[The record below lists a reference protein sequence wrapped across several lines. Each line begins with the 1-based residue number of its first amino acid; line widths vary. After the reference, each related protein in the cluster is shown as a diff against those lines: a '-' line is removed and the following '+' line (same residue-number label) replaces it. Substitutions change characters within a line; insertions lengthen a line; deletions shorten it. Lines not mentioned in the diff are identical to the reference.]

1 MKNVI
6 PEYLECS
13 ALRKNESAVA
23 AAQSDTRNL
32 NRNIHP
38 ACEVNCQNQSHV
50 STLIR
55 LLVQLAI
62 HDKLKRNP
70 FKVIACCCL

>member
-1 MKNVI
+1 MRDVI

-38 ACEVNCQNQSHV
+38 ACEVNCQNQSQL
-50 STLIR
+50 SILINR
-55 LLVQLAI
+55 LLVQLAKYFI
-62 HDKLKRNP
+62 RS
-70 FKVIACCCL
+70 FMVIKTQYI